1 MNEKE
6 EYCGSLEECLA
17 KWSRRIDELEA
28 EAKNAKGQK
37 ESEYRQKIDEL
48 HRIGKQMKINLDE
61 IRKSAGHK
69 WTPLKERADKIREE
83 LEASIDFPISRLR

>member
-6 EYCGSLEECLA
+6 AYCGTLEECLT
-17 KWSRRIDELEA
+17 KWSQRIDELEA
-28 EAKNAKGQK
+28 EAEKAKGPK

-48 HRIGKQMKINLDE
+48 HRIGKQMKVKLDE
-61 IRKSAGHK
+61 IRKSADHK
-69 WTPLKERADKIREE
+69 WAPLKEHADKIREE